1 MVSFSGFCFH
11 SIRGPLFSLAYTLA
25 LCRKRV
31 QPALPLL
38 CVLCA
43 LCVLCVKFFSSPP
56 LYKPLL
62 SEQTEVVKVRS
73 FPRDSRIRSPQ
84 CPPLPLPLP
93 TPKKSSARTGSPP
106 PPPGKN
112 GIPNSLS
119 NPARPPNSSSKA
131 RPFPAAC
138 TSSI

>member
-31 QPALPLL
+31 QPAPPLL
-38 CVLCA
+38 CVLR
-43 LCVLCVKFFSSPP
+43 VKFFSSPP

-62 SEQTEVVKVRS
+62 SEQTEVVNVRS
-73 FPRDSRIRSPQ
+73 FPRDPRIRSPP
-84 CPPLPLPLP
+84 CLPLPLP

-106 PPPGKN
+106 PQPAKN

-119 NPARPPNSSSKA
+119 NPARPPNSSSTP

>member
-1 MVSFSGFCFH
+1 MVSFSGSCFP
-11 SIRGPLFSLAYTLA
+11 SVRGPLFSLAYTLA

-31 QPALPLL
+31 QPAPPL
-38 CVLCA
+38 

-62 SEQTEVVKVRS
+62 SEQTEVVNVRS
-73 FPRDSRIRSPQ
+73 FPRDPRIRSSQ

-119 NPARPPNSSSKA
+119 NPVRPPNSSSKA
-131 RPFPAAC
+131 PPFPASS
-138 TSSI
+138 TSSIYPPV

>member
-11 SIRGPLFSLAYTLA
+11 SIRGSLFSLAYTLA

-31 QPALPLL
+31 QPAPPL
-38 CVLCA
+38 

-62 SEQTEVVKVRS
+62 SEQTEVVNVRS

-93 TPKKSSARTGSPP
+93 TPQKSSARTGSPP
-106 PPPGKN
+106 PPPAKN
-112 GIPNSLS
+112 G
-119 NPARPPNSSSKA
+119 
-131 RPFPAAC
+131 
-138 TSSI
+138 

>member
-38 CVLCA
+38 CVLC
-43 LCVLCVKFFSSPP
+43 VKFFSSPP

-62 SEQTEVVKVRS
+62 SEQTEVVNVRS
-73 FPRDSRIRSPQ
+73 FPRDPRIRSPQ

-93 TPKKSSARTGSPP
+93 TPKKSSARTGSLP

-112 GIPNSLS
+112 GIPNSPS
-119 NPARPPNSSSKA
+119 NLARPPNSSSNA
-131 RPFPAAC
+131 PPFPAAC

>member
-11 SIRGPLFSLAYTLA
+11 SVRGPLFSLAYTLA

-38 CVLCA
+38 CVLC
-43 LCVLCVKFFSSPP
+43 VNSFFFLSA

-62 SEQTEVVKVRS
+62 SEQTEVVNVRS
-73 FPRDSRIRSPQ
+73 FPRDPRIRSPQ
-84 CPPLPLPLP
+84 CPPPPLPLP
-93 TPKKSSARTGSPP
+93 TPKKPSARIGSPP

-131 RPFPAAC
+131 PL
-138 TSSI
+138 S

>member
-31 QPALPLL
+31 QPALSL
-38 CVLCA
+38 

-62 SEQTEVVKVRS
+62 SEQTEVVNVRS
-73 FPRDSRIRSPQ
+73 FPRDPRIRSPQ
-84 CPPLPLPLP
+84 CPPPPLPLP
-93 TPKKSSARTGSPP
+93 TPKKPSAKTGSAP
-106 PPPGKN
+106 PPPGQN
-112 GIPNSLS
+112 GNPSSPS
-119 NPARPPNSSSKA
+119 NPSSPPN
-131 RPFPAAC
+131 
-138 TSSI
+138 

>member
-31 QPALPLL
+31 QPALP
-38 CVLCA
+38 V

-62 SEQTEVVKVRS
+62 SEQTEVVNVRS
-73 FPRDSRIRSPQ
+73 FPRDPRIRSPR
-84 CPPLPLPLP
+84 CPPPPLPLP
-93 TPKKSSARTGSPP
+93 TPKKPSAKTGSPP

-112 GIPNSLS
+112 GIPNSPS
-119 NPARPPNSSSKA
+119 NLARPPTSSSKA
-131 RPFPAAC
+131 PLSLPAC